1 MPNAIHLVP
10 NTSRE
15 LPEFSELLNAL
26 LEAWQPD
33 TLTERQLVTD
43 MAEAKFGMWR
53 MAALEVH
60 LWNQAIQSTACAG
73 VGVELD
79 AIGRAASRYERRY
92 QRALSQLLRLAA
104 ISRPAPQPPAAPGA
118 YGQSRRAP
126 LAIVARGRSNSSTPG
141 SSREKLPKAA

>member
-1 MPNAIHLVP
+1 MSNRIHLVP
-10 NTSRE
+10 NPSRE
-15 LPEFSELLNAL
+15 LPEYSELLNAL

-33 TLTERQLVTD
+33 TLTERQFVTD

-60 LWNQAIQSTACAG
+60 LWNQAIQSTTGTGA
-73 VGVELD
+73 GVELD

-104 ISRPAPQPPAAPGA
+104 TSRPAPQPPSAPGA

-126 LAIVARGRSNSSTPG
+126 LAIVARGRSKNN
-141 SSREKLPKAA
+141 SREKLPKAA